1 MAGATRNQ
9 LLARL
14 HCIKKERGWSDEEY
28 RDILQARAGVRS
40 AKDLDGTRLARLVAG
55 LGAPRENEWAWIDT
69 APAGKRPLLKKLVVL
84 AGPKGAG
91 IRRGGQVRY
100 IEGVARQMAGATK
113 PLRMCDETEL
123 WKIVAAMAR
132 HVERQREAAAAQA
145 EPKKGDATGEP
156 ARRRGPGAMR
166 PRTPWTWV

>member
-28 RDILQARAGVRS
+28 RDILAARAGVRS
-40 AKDLDGTRLARLVAG
+40 AKDLDAPGLARLVAE
-55 LGAPRENEWAWIDT
+55 LGAPRTANEWAWIDT
-69 APAGKRPLLKKLVVL
+69 EPAGKRPLLKKLVVL
-84 AGPKGAG
+84 AGQQGAG

-100 IEGVARQMAGATK
+100 IEGIARQMAGATK

-123 WKIVAAMAR
+123 WQIVAALAK
-132 HVERQREAAAAQA
+132 HVERARAAQA
-145 EPKKGDATGEP
+145 EPKKGDATGNP
-156 ARRRGPGAMR
+156 ARRRAPGVMR
-166 PRTPWTWV
+166 PRTPLTWV